1 MNKKT
6 YIKHQ
11 YFSVLIAYRSRNHT
25 PSVQWFFWEGFR
37 PQLVY
42 QNVTI
47 VTIRCIP
54 LIAVPIG
61 SMGLVYLP
69 TNLASKIMVNISYPD
84 IMGYGFPM
92 KFHFSTVASPQRN
105 VTTSWKSWGGDGN
118 GKNGCR
124 FYIDGENFDLC
135 PQMGEAWTRC
145 LVGGREGRPGVL
157 RAISIY
163 TPINYKYI
171 GNI

>member
-69 TNLASKIMVNISYPD
+69 TNLASKIMVNISYIHGYYGVWVSYEVSLFHCSLPPKKCD
-84 IMGYGFPM
+84 NKLKIMGWRWKWEKPM
-92 KFHFSTVASPQRN
+92 QVLHWRGELWPLSSNGRSLDSMFGRR
-105 VTTSWKSWGGDGN
+105 SWGS
-118 GKNGCR
+118 
-124 FYIDGENFDLC
+124 
-135 PQMGEAWTRC
+135 AWC
-145 LVGGREGRPGVL
+145 VE
-157 RAISIY
+157 SHIY
-163 TPINYKYI
+163 VHSYKL
-171 GNI
+171 